1 MRRIAWV
8 KAALNDFREFPA
20 AVQEQTITALRIAA
34 RGEKADTAKPLK
46 GFGSGI
52 FEIVLRSR
60 GDAYRAVYAL
70 QFADE
75 VWVLHAFQK
84 KSKEGIKTP
93 KHEIDVIRARLKR
106 LEAMLR

>member
-1 MRRIAWV
+1 MGRIAWV
-8 KAALNDFREFPA
+8 KTALKDFREFPA

-34 RGEKADTAKPLK
+34 HGEKADTAKPLK
-46 GFGSGI
+46 GIGSGV

-93 KHEIDVIRARLKR
+93 KHEIDVIRARLKS
-106 LEAMLR
+106 LEAMFR